1 MSLLDRALNIGESKK
16 RKEYEKRVALIGAF
30 ESELEQETLEELRER
45 MDELRERAGEG
56 ESLDDLLPECFAIVR
71 EVGKRTMAMRH
82 FDVQLIG
89 AMALHEGCIAEM
101 KTGEGKTLTATL
113 AVVLNSLAVRED
125 SGSEPAGV
133 APPGEL
139 EASANG
145 EGAGGLA
152 DERAARARRK
162 GVHVVTVNDYLARR
176 DAAWMSPIY
185 EALGVTV
192 GVLQNQQP
200 YDEKQLAYSCDVVYG
215 TNSEFG
221 FDYLR
226 DNMAKD
232 LSEKVQR
239 GHPFAVVDEVDNI
252 LIDEARTPLII
263 SGAPEQAADLYAK
276 FARLARQLTAGKT
289 PEGMDPHTKKA
300 FVADF
305 DYEFEEKHKTVS
317 VSEQGVAKA
326 ERFLGIDHLYK
337 AENGHL
343 VNHLIQSLKAES
355 LYKRDVDYAVIDDE
369 VKIIDEFTGRILD
382 GRRWSEGLHQAV
394 EAKEG
399 VRVQEENQTLATITY
414 QNYFRLYD
422 KLSGMTGTA
431 LTEATEFMKIY
442 ELPVVQIPTNMPMI
456 RDDRNDQVYKTKEG
470 KWTAVVKE
478 IAERHANSQPVL
490 VGTISVEVSEL
501 LSERLRRRGIAHTVL
516 NAKPEH
522 AAREAE
528 IVAEAGQPGAVTI
541 ATNMAGRGVD
551 IKLGGNPE
559 HLARLELAKRGV
571 QPDDPTH
578 QQQLTE
584 VLPDLEARVAASR
597 EQVTSAGGLFICGTE
612 RHESRRIDNQL
623 RGRSGRQGDPGE
635 SRFFLSAEDDLV
647 RLFAGD
653 RIYRILD
660 RLGSV
665 DEEGNEEPIEAGML
679 SKQIEKAQKKVEEQN
694 FLIRKR
700 VLEYDDVMN
709 EQRRIVYAYRDEVLE
724 GREMGEEAR
733 RQVAKTIER
742 TIEQYTPGD
751 YLEDWDLDGL
761 FTALAQFFP
770 VQLDERDLDPETVDR
785 SLLAERVSEIALE
798 QYEARER
805 ELGDELMS
813 ALERFLILQIIDE
826 RWREHL
832 YDMDYLREGIH
843 LRGFAQIDPLVAY
856 KNEAFEL
863 FGDLMNS
870 VWSDFTRMIFNVQ
883 VTVDGQSGGA
893 APAPAFAAAGTPTRA
908 GRVSYSGG
916 SSAMGASAIAA
927 AAAAAGPAAGADYGE
942 AGAEDPEAVP
952 VVQQRV
958 TDSEHEIGRNDPCWC
973 GSGKKFKK
981 CHGA

>member
-1 MSLLDRALNIGESKK
+1 MPSLLDRALNVGEAKK
-16 RKEYEKRVALIGAF
+16 FKTYQRRVALISAF
-30 ESELEQETLEELRER
+30 EAELEHDTDAELRER
-45 MDELRERAGEG
+45 MDALRERAAEG
-56 ESLDDLLPECFAIVR
+56 DRSTGQLEALLPECFAIVR
-71 EVGKRTMAMRH
+71 ETGKRTMGMRH

-89 AMALHEGCIAEM
+89 GMAMHEGQIAEM

-113 AVVLNSLAVRED
+113 AVVLNSLAVREKQAE
-125 SGSEPAGV
+125 EPDDQ
-133 APPGEL
+133 PP
-139 EASANG
+139 A
-145 EGAGGLA
+145 
-152 DERAARARRK
+152 RK

-176 DAAWMSPIY
+176 DAEWMSPIY
-185 EALGVTV
+185 DALGVSV
-192 GVLQNQQP
+192 GVLQNMQS
-200 YDEKQLAYSCDVVYG
+200 YEDKQVAYACDVVYG

-239 GHPFAVVDEVDNI
+239 GHSFAIVDEVDNI

-263 SGAPEQAADLYAK
+263 SGAPEQAADLYVK
-276 FARLARQLTAGKT
+276 FARLAPQLTVGKT
-289 PEGMDPHTKKA
+289 PEGMDPRMKKQ
-300 FVADF
+300 FIADF
-305 DYEFEEKHKTVS
+305 DFEIDEKHKTVS
-317 VSEQGVAKA
+317 ITEQGVAKA
-326 ERFLGIDHLYK
+326 ERFLGIDHLYR

-343 VNHLIQSLKAES
+343 VNHLIQSLRAEA
-355 LYKRDVDYAVIDDE
+355 LYKRDVDYAVIDGE

-394 EAKEG
+394 EAKE
-399 VRVQEENQTLATITY
+399 RVPIQEENQTLATITY

-422 KLSGMTGTA
+422 KLAGMTGTA

-442 ELPVVQIPTNMPMI
+442 ELPVVQVPTNMDMV
-456 RDDRNDQVYKTKEG
+456 RADRNDQVYKTKEG
-470 KWTAVVKE
+470 KWNAVVKE
-478 IAERHANSQPVL
+478 IGSRHEAGQPVL

-501 LSERLRRRGIAHTVL
+501 LSERLTKRGIKHTVL

-559 HLARLELAKRGV
+559 HLARLQLARENVEATDPEEHERRLQLLLPALEEEV
-571 QPDDPTH
+571 QG
-578 QQQLTE
+578 
-584 VLPDLEARVAASR
+584 AR
-597 EQVTSAGGLFICGTE
+597 EQVVEAGGLFICGTE

-623 RGRSGRQGDPGE
+623 RGRAGRQGDPGE

-660 RLGSV
+660 KLGGV

-709 EQRRIVYAYRDEVLE
+709 EQRRVIYAYRDEVLD
-724 GREMGEEAR
+724 GKSIGEEAR
-733 RQVAKTIER
+733 REVAKVIER
-742 TIEQYTPGD
+742 TIEEYTPGD
-751 YLEDWDLDGL
+751 FVEDWDLDGL
-761 FTALAQFFP
+761 FTALGQFFP
-770 VQLDERDLDPETVDR
+770 VDLGENLDRESMDHNALSERIVE
-785 SLLAERVSEIALE
+785 SALE
-798 QYEARER
+798 RYDAREQA
-805 ELGDELMS
+805 LGEELMG
-813 ALERFLILQIIDE
+813 ALERFLLLQIIDE

-832 YDMDYLREGIH
+832 FDMDYLREGIH

-856 KNEAFEL
+856 KNEAFTL

-870 VWSDFTRMIFNVQ
+870 VWADYARMIFNVQ
-883 VTVDGQSGGA
+883 VNVEGENGGS
-893 APAPAFAAAGTPTRA
+893 APVPAFAASGSSTRA
-908 GRVSYSGG
+908 GRISYSGG
-916 SSAMGASAIAA
+916 QSAVGAGALAQ
-927 AAAAAGPAAGADYGE
+927 AAAAAGAG
-942 AGAEDPEAVP
+942 GAEAYGAEGEPLEAMP
-952 VVQQRV
+952 VVEQRV
-958 TDSEHEIGRNDPCWC
+958 IDEEHQVGRNDPCWC

>member
-1 MSLLDRALNIGESKK
+1 MSILDRALNIGEGKK
-16 RKEYEKRVALIGAF
+16 RKEYEKQIALIGAF
-30 ESELEQETLEELRER
+30 EPELELESDEELRER
-45 MDELRERAGEG
+45 MDALRARGREG
-56 ESLDDLLPECFAIVR
+56 ESLEELLPECFAIVR
-71 EVGKRTMAMRH
+71 ETGRRTLGMRH

-89 AMALHEGCIAEM
+89 AMALHDGCIAEM

-125 SGSEPAGV
+125 GQP
-133 APPGEL
+133 
-139 EASANG
+139 
-145 EGAGGLA
+145 
-152 DERAARARRK
+152 K
-162 GVHVVTVNDYLARR
+162 GVHVVTVNDYLAKR
-176 DAAWMSPIY
+176 DAEWMGPIY
-185 EALGVTV
+185 RALGVSV
-192 GVLQNQQP
+192 GVLQNMQP
-200 YDEKQLAYSCDVVYG
+200 YEDKQRAYSCDVVYG

-232 LSEKVQR
+232 LAEKVQR

-263 SGAPEQAADLYAK
+263 SGAPEQAADLYVK
-276 FARLARQLTAGKT
+276 FARLAPRMTPGKT
-289 PEGMDPHTKKA
+289 PEGMDPRSKKE
-300 FVADF
+300 FVAEF
-305 DYEFEEKHKTVS
+305 DYEFDEKHKTVS
-317 VSEQGVAKA
+317 VTEQGVAKA
-326 ERFLGIDHLYK
+326 ERFLGIDHLYR

-343 VNHLIQSLKAES
+343 VNHLIQALKAQA
-355 LYKRDVDYAVIDDE
+355 LYKREVDYDVIEGE
-369 VKIIDEFTGRILD
+369 VKIIDEFTGRILE

-399 VRVQEENQTLATITY
+399 VAIQEENQTLATITY
-414 QNYFRLYD
+414 QNYFRLYE

-442 ELPVVQIPTNMPMI
+442 ELPVVQVPTNEPMI

-478 IAERHANSQPVL
+478 IAARNENGQPVL

-501 LSERLRRRGIAHTVL
+501 LSERLKKRGVKHTVL

-528 IVAEAGQPGAVTI
+528 IVAEAGRPGAVTI

-551 IKLGGNPE
+551 IKLGGNAE
-559 HLARLELAKRGV
+559 HLARLELAKEGV
-571 QPDDPTH
+571 GTEDPAWEER
-578 QQQLTE
+578 LAE
-584 VLPDLEARVAASR
+584 VLPSLEERVQADHERVVA
-597 EQVTSAGGLFICGTE
+597 AGGLFICGTE

-653 RIYRILD
+653 RIYKILD
-660 RLGSV
+660 RLGST

-694 FLIRKR
+694 FLLRKR

-709 EQRRIVYAYRDEVLE
+709 EQRRIVYAYRDKVLE
-724 GREMGEEAR
+724 GKEMGEEAR
-733 RQVAKTIER
+733 EQVAATIER
-742 TIEQYTPGD
+742 TVEQYTPGD
-751 YLEDWDLDGL
+751 YVEDWDLDGL
-761 FTALAQFFP
+761 FM
-770 VQLDERDLDPETVDR
+770 
-785 SLLAERVSEIALE
+785 ALE
-798 QYEARER
+798 QLFPLDFLQDEDLDSQTADRTQLSERIVEVAMERYDAREQ

-856 KNEAFEL
+856 KNEAFTL

-870 VWSDFTRMIFNVQ
+870 VWSDFARMIFNVQ
-883 VTVDGQSGGA
+883 VSVEGEYGGGTS
-893 APAPAFAAAGTPTRA
+893 PAPAFAAAGSSTRT
-908 GRVSYSGG
+908 GRVTYSGG
-916 SSAMGASAIAA
+916 SSAMGAGALAA
-927 AAAAAGPAAGADYGE
+927 AAAAAGTDVASGYAQNGSEDGE
-942 AGAEDPEAVP
+942 ALP

-958 TDSEHEIGRNDPCWC
+958 LDSEQQLGRNDPCWC

>member
-1 MSLLDRALNIGESKK
+1 MSLLDRALNVGEAKK
-16 RKEYEKRVALIGAF
+16 FKSYEKRVALIGAF
-30 ESELEQETLEELRER
+30 EPELEHDTDAELRER
-45 MDELRERAGEG
+45 MDALRERARQG
-56 ESLDDLLPECFAIVR
+56 ESLEDLLPECFAIVR
-71 EVGKRTMAMRH
+71 ETGKRTMGMRH

-89 AMALHEGCIAEM
+89 GMALNDGCIAEM

-113 AVVLNSLAVRED
+113 AVVLNSLAVWDAKSRD
-125 SGSEPAGV
+125 
-133 APPGEL
+133 
-139 EASANG
+139 
-145 EGAGGLA
+145 GGGPH
-152 DERAARARRK
+152 RK
-162 GVHVVTVNDYLARR
+162 GVHLVTVNDYLARR
-176 DAAWMSPIY
+176 DAEWMGPIY
-185 EALGVTV
+185 KALGVTV

-200 YDEKQLAYSCDVVYG
+200 YEDKQQAYACDVVYG

-226 DNMAKD
+226 DNMATE

-263 SGAPEQAADLYAK
+263 SGAPEQAADMYAQ
-276 FARLARQLTAGKT
+276 FARLAPRMVAGKT
-289 PEGMDPHTKKA
+289 PEGMDPRSKKE

-305 DYEFEEKHKTVS
+305 DYEFDEKHKTVS

-326 ERFLGIDHLYK
+326 ERFLGVDHLYR

-343 VNHLIQSLKAES
+343 VNHLNQALRAES
-355 LYKRDVDYAVIDDE
+355 LYKRDVDYAVIEGE

-414 QNYFRLYD
+414 QNFFRLYD

-442 ELPVVQIPTNMPMI
+442 KLPVVQIPTNMPMV
-456 RDDRNDQVYKTKEG
+456 REDRNDQVYKTKEG
-470 KWTAVVKE
+470 KWSAVVRE
-478 IAERHANSQPVL
+478 IVARHANSQPVL

-501 LSERLRRRGIAHTVL
+501 LGERLKKRGIAHTVL

-551 IKLGGNPE
+551 IKLGGNAE
-559 HLARLELAKRGV
+559 HLARQELARQGITS
-571 QPDDPTH
+571 QEEEGF
-578 QQQLTE
+578 QE
-584 VLPDLEARVAASR
+584 RMASLEAEFDAQVLAQRERVVA
-597 EQVTSAGGLFICGTE
+597 AGGLFICGTE

-653 RIYRILD
+653 RIYKILD
-660 RLGSV
+660 RLGGT

-709 EQRRIVYAYRDEVLE
+709 EQRRIVYAYRDGVLE
-724 GREMGEEAR
+724 GKAMGDEAR
-733 RQVAKTIER
+733 EELGNVIER
-742 TIEQYTPGD
+742 TVSEYTPGD
-751 YLEDWDLDGL
+751 FMEDWDVNGL
-761 FTALAQFFP
+761 LSAIGQFFP
-770 VQLDERDLDPETVDR
+770 LALGPEDLDPETIDR
-785 SLLAERVSEIALE
+785 LALNERITELALE
-798 QYEARER
+798 RYAQRER
-805 ELGDELMS
+805 ELGEEMMGQ
-813 ALERFLILQIIDE
+813 LERYLLLQIIDE

-856 KNEAFEL
+856 KNEAYTL

-870 VWSDFTRMIFNVQ
+870 IWTDFARMIFNVQ
-883 VTVDGQSGGA
+883 VTVEGANGAGGGNGV
-893 APAPAFAAAGTPTRA
+893 PSFAAAGSSTRT

-916 SSAMGASAIAA
+916 TSVMGVGALAA
-927 AAAAAGPAAGADYGE
+927 AAAAAGPGGMPAAYAE
-942 AGAEDPEAVP
+942 AGNGQSGEGMMP
-952 VVQQRV
+952 VVEQRV
-958 TDSEHEIGRNDPCWC
+958 LDDEHQVGRNDPCWC